1 MEGNKKCSY
10 NAHKELDAI
19 TFCEQCKIF
28 MCNKCLNLH
37 KGLFENHQQYNIDKN
52 HNEIFIDI
60 CKEKGHEKKLEFFCK
75 VHNELCCPL
84 CIVKLNEKGYG
95 QHKDCDVCSIEN
107 IKDEKKNKLNE
118 NIKYLQDLS
127 NNLENTINELK
138 TIFENINKS
147 KEELKL
153 YVQKIFTKIRSA
165 INEREDE
172 LLLEIDNKYN
182 DNFCKEDV
190 IEESIKL
197 PNKIK
202 KSLEKGKLSDDDWN
216 NNNKLSSL
224 INDCINIENNIKS
237 INYINDNIKNSN
249 NFKKIKIGFAP
260 KDDSINEFIQN
271 IKKFGKI
278 DVLLPQFEDSL
289 ILKNKDDLKKLL
301 ELISNNI
308 EINNTKLI
316 YRSTRD
322 GNTFKN
328 VVDKLKNKSNLIFHL
343 FNRE

>member
-1 MEGNKKCSY
+1 MEVNHKCSFKT
-10 NAHKELDAI
+10 HKESDAI

-52 HNEIFIDI
+52 NNDIFIDI

-165 INEREDE
+165 INER
-172 LLLEIDNKYN
+172 
-182 DNFCKEDV
+182 
-190 IEESIKL
+190 
-197 PNKIK
+197 
-202 KSLEKGKLSDDDWN
+202 
-216 NNNKLSSL
+216 
-224 INDCINIENNIKS
+224 
-237 INYINDNIKNSN
+237 
-249 NFKKIKIGFAP
+249 
-260 KDDSINEFIQN
+260 
-271 IKKFGKI
+271 
-278 DVLLPQFEDSL
+278 
-289 ILKNKDDLKKLL
+289 
-301 ELISNNI
+301 
-308 EINNTKLI
+308 
-316 YRSTRD
+316 
-322 GNTFKN
+322 
-328 VVDKLKNKSNLIFHL
+328 
-343 FNRE
+343 